1 MTEPEPA
8 YALQPASTAEIQPA
22 HLMPEHTLLSLT
34 RAMRKVKIKLTIA
47 QLRTLAVIVQSYVSM
62 QNVAGVDDLADLYDA
77 YVLSEKL
84 RGKMIGDRLN
94 VNLSLKMNEA
104 RALYCVLIYTEFTKF
119 AVYESNL
126 ALYIISVIDK
136 QTV

>member
-8 YALQPASTAEIQPA
+8 YALQPAGTAAIQPA

-104 RALYCVLIYTEFTKF
+104 RSLYCVLTYTEFAKF
-119 AVYESNL
+119 AVYEKNL